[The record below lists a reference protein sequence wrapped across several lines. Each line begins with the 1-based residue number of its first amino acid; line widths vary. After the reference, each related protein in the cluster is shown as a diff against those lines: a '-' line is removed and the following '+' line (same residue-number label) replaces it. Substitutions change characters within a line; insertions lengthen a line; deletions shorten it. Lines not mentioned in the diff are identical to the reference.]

1 MKEWLENYW
10 YHYKFHTIAGIF
22 ALVLLVVGVK
32 SFTKRKEMDLSMVY
46 FSDTTFSTET
56 SDKFISSLKDLD
68 IVEDLDADGEKYI
81 HIEPVVH
88 SFDIDAPLEQGSAE
102 KLQTMLYAG
111 DHTLMLVHKYALE
124 DYAQFF
130 EDISDKAKD
139 KDKTFQNPEE
149 KYISGISVEG
159 NAFLEDMGINTKDLY
174 VAMRR
179 MREKEK
185 GNEKTKKLFDQ
196 AYRVM
201 DYILENN

>member
-1 MKEWLENYW
+1 MKKWLENYW
-10 YHYKFHTIAGIF
+10 YHYKFHTFAGIF

-32 SFTKRKEMDLSMVY
+32 SFTDRTEMDLSMVY
-46 FSDTTFSTET
+46 FSDTTFSAET

-68 IVEDLDADGEKYI
+68 IVKDLDADGEKYI

-88 SFDIDAPLEQGSAE
+88 SFDIDAPLQQGSAE
-102 KLQTMLYAG
+102 KLQTILYAG

-139 KDKTFQNPEE
+139 KDKTFRNPEE

-185 GNEKTKKLFDQ
+185 GNEETKKLFDQ